1 MMVLVCNW
9 ELVKRNCGQKHFL
22 GTRLK
27 FPKVTGSDCV
37 SISGS
42 GDASFFAQPK
52 SQNGTPEPR
61 NLLEPVGLQ
70 SWVSG
75 SRGALLRVYED
86 QVGGFRGLLQHL
98 YELEFYSGRW
108 NKVLA
113 KHSYIVA
120 ISERVP

>member
-9 ELVKRNCGQKHFL
+9 ELVKRSCGQKHFL

-52 SQNGTPEPR
+52 SQNGTPEPW

-86 QVGGFRGLLQHL
+86 QVGGFRGLLQHFTL
-98 YELEFYSGRW
+98 CVHARLLST
-108 NKVLA
+108 N
-113 KHSYIVA
+113 
-120 ISERVP
+120 